1 MHQRSL
7 NLSGAATADPRAKP
21 PAATSTHH
29 LEPWGQ
35 PPPPTPFDGGIEE
48 LWVKLMGHLRDA
60 ANRLRVPQPSP
71 PPPAA
76 ADDDKAR
83 EPTCRDGL
91 RARVQGP
98 ASASTSRPATA
109 ASGRCSEAVEPA
121 TVDTAAPSRLHVVGG
136 GGARAVLVPTLESAP
151 FLVALT
157 PEEIEED
164 IYAPPSPSLPSAP
177 PSSSPSRRR
186 PLPPVSATVLPPV
199 ACLPPARWLGEWSRG

>member
-1 MHQRSL
+1 MCRTAVRQEFG
-7 NLSGAATADPRAKP
+7 NLLPTATADPRAKP

-71 PPPAA
+71 PPPMDSEPEFKALPPPPLLALPQPQADGAA
-76 ADDDKAR
+76 R
-83 EPTCRDGL
+83 PWNLLQWTR
-91 RARVQGP
+91 R
-98 ASASTSRPATA
+98 RPA
-109 ASGRCSEAVEPA
+109 ASM
-121 TVDTAAPSRLHVVGG
+121 L
-136 GGARAVLVPTLESAP
+136 SAP

-164 IYAPPSPSLPSAP
+164 IYAPPSPSLPAADGWGGGRRAKEV
-177 PSSSPSRRR
+177 RRR
-186 PLPPVSATVLPPV
+186 VDGGNAAVHILVVTAMV
-199 ACLPPARWLGEWSRG
+199 AFFASFR